1 MKFTDQDID
10 LATEYYKTSLAKRE
24 RIASEA
30 GRPDLAAPYAKL
42 SRKLVHTLLKRTSD
56 LNPSLTKEQVMF
68 RAGAQ
73 GVWGAFTEN
82 VSRKWA
88 ESLQARGTYVSYT
101 DLMLGNPEV
110 LAKIGFKSDMQIRDD
125 SEAAE
130 ILNERYQQLKQQG
143 LRGAEINRII
153 SLEFF
158 GSP

>member
-1 MKFTDQDID
+1 
-10 LATEYYKTSLAKRE
+10 
-24 RIASEA
+24 
-30 GRPDLAAPYAKL
+30 
-42 SRKLVHTLLKRTSD
+42 
-56 LNPSLTKEQVMF
+56 MF

-88 ESLQARGTYVSYT
+88 ENLQARGTYVSYT

-110 LAKIGFKSDMQIRDD
+110 LAKIGFKDDMQIRDD
-125 SEAAE
+125 SDAAE